1 VKILVFLLFG
11 FGVAGVVFLLEG
23 IGLLLRRHG
32 VLREHS
38 TFLDPFF
45 LRQIFERNPQRRGFS
60 RFFGKNPE
68 NKIHSREIMKVLLG
82 LSGEKLEALL
92 DLYKQ
97 QFGAGA
103 ARYARKTYRKWK
115 SGDVRPIEQTYKR
128 FLLHLPK
135 VMDYDLK
142 CEVLRHLME
151 EYCAKDDYKLTVY
164 TDDWE
169 ETLEPLVRK
178 IIDKPYR
185 AQLPKEIEEKL
196 EWLAEGEMQIAR
208 DILRR
213 SQVEEGRIGVS
224 MLGEE
229 FANIANLLE
238 NTKGKRRV
246 THQLKFPYGTISLEI
261 KSR

>member
-1 VKILVFLLFG
+1 M
-11 FGVAGVVFLLEG
+11 
-23 IGLLLRRHG
+23 R
-32 VLREHS
+32 
-38 TFLDPFF
+38 
-45 LRQIFERNPQRRGFS
+45 
-60 RFFGKNPE
+60 
-68 NKIHSREIMKVLLG
+68 VLLG
-82 LSGEKLEALL
+82 LDEKSLDELL

-115 SGDVRPIEQTYKR
+115 SGDVRPIEQTYQR

-151 EYCAKDDYKLTVY
+151 EYCAKDDYRLTVY

-178 IIDKPYR
+178 IIDKPYT

-196 EWLAEGEMQIAR
+196 TWLAEGEMQIAR

-224 MLGEE
+224 MLREE

-238 NTKGKRRV
+238 NTKSNRKV
-246 THQLKFPYGTISLEI
+246 THQLKFPYGTIDLEI
-261 KSR
+261 KRR